1 MASSQNVIRNNPLN
15 FNALK
20 DLALSITLL
29 AVEEETR
36 ILKNVLSTPTG
47 MVHLTAENFDDL
59 VKRGIECSRM
69 HCVVGIKAFKCSHVF
84 CDFMF
89 YLLLIDLKI
98 SPVFV
103 ALVFLSYFVEENDAK
118 RTAKLKN
125 LSPLC

>member
-1 MASSQNVIRNNPLN
+1 MASTQNIIRNNPLN

-47 MVHLTAENFDDL
+47 MVHLTEENFDDL

-69 HCVVGIKAFKCSHVF
+69 F
-84 CDFMF
+84 
-89 YLLLIDLKI
+89 
-98 SPVFV
+98 
-103 ALVFLSYFVEENDAK
+103 
-118 RTAKLKN
+118 
-125 LSPLC
+125 